1 MRVPERGDNRTVP
14 GRPAQERDAPV
25 VVRTSRL
32 TKGQPDT
39 NLLAVAGTGRTVR
52 RGEVFSP
59 WGPDVVGRTTRGAV
73 APLDRPAQ
81 RLPHGRP

>member
-1 MRVPERGDNRTVP
+1 MTVPERGDNRTVP

-32 TKGQPDT
+32 TKGYPDT
-39 NLLAVAGTGRTVR
+39 DLLAVDGTGRTVR

-59 WGPDVVGRTTRGAV
+59 WGQRRRQDHSGSRRTAGSM
-73 APLDRPAQ
+73 AQ
-81 RLPHGRP
+81 RLPHSRP